1 MGFVGESTADKVHQS
16 GFSIGLGLL
25 YLTGMRDASLILIN
39 CENWKYKQK
48 HSPKTVQNY
57 KEDAAMLYLA
67 AFAWL
72 FAGGIGFV
80 LLILGTGKCRKP
92 WFEKAYMLLGA
103 ISVSVYMG
111 VFVFFLTSTARKG
124 LEMSWLWDCIWG
136 TFLVLGIPCVI
147 CFIFQLCGFF
157 IVRNG
162 EDSDDSK
169 TFIYAC
175 FIYYLGIMLSAWLA
189 IYLGKGAARLIG
201 FGISLLI
208 TTVFYLS
215 TRNAELKETA
225 EKEKQRNYANY
236 LTEQIHGL
244 SYFQACE
251 FNDVLKEFDKHGKVA
266 ALNAFE
272 RLARK
277 IAIEDKTDTQSR
289 ALTCISGLTGAM
301 VPNGIITEDE
311 ARALSSKYIDELL
324 TNWKKG
330 MTTTQGEK
338 NGQNT

>member
-1 MGFVGESTADKVHQS
+1 
-16 GFSIGLGLL
+16 
-25 YLTGMRDASLILIN
+25 
-39 CENWKYKQK
+39 
-48 HSPKTVQNY
+48 
-57 KEDAAMLYLA
+57 MLYLA
-67 AFAWL
+67 AFVWL
-72 FAGGIGFV
+72 FVGGIGF
-80 LLILGTGKCRKP
+80 LLLTLNAGECRKP
-92 WFEKAYMLLGA
+92 WFEKTYMLLGA
-103 ISVSVYMG
+103 ISISVYMG
-111 VFVFFLTSTARKG
+111 VFVFFLISATKSG
-124 LEMSWLWDCIWG
+124 LVLSRLWNCIWG
-136 TFLVLGIPCVI
+136 TFLVFGLPCVI
-147 CFIFQLCGFF
+147 CFVFQLCGVF
-157 IVRNG
+157 IVRKG

-175 FIYYLGIMLSAWLA
+175 FIYYLGIILSSWLSR
-189 IYLGKGAARLIG
+189 YLGDGDALFIG
-201 FGISLLI
+201 VGISLLI
-208 TTVFYLS
+208 ATVFYLS

-225 EKEKQRNYANY
+225 EREKQRNYANY

-272 RLARK
+272 RLARE

-330 MTTTQGEK
+330 MATAQGEK